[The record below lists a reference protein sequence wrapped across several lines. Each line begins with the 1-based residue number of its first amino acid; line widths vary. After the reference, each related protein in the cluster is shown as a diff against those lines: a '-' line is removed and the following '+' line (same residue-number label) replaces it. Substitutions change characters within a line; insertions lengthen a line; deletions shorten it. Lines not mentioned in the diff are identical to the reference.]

1 MIKNIL
7 KTGLITVL
15 MTSGAFYAFSQ
26 KPDNMSVGIDLYHKG
41 LFSEAAKIFSQFK
54 GQDAKGYEVLCLVCQ
69 KEEGYEAAMTSYEEN
84 FPASGLLPLIHYKH
98 GLNLFDKT
106 DYTNALPML
115 EGLDAGALST
125 REQSERAFKLAYCR
139 YATGDG
145 EGALHEVD
153 MLERL
158 PVSSYTAAGEYVGGY
173 IQYEK
178 GRYSKAEELFVKSRR
193 DPRFKEIS
201 EYYIADC
208 HFRSK
213 DYKYLTDNAVK
224 LFENAAPE
232 RKPDI
237 ARMISESYLVT
248 GNTDKA
254 SEYYGKV
261 ASTARL
267 KDRSDW
273 FYAGSLLYATGDYKG
288 AINNFSLMT
297 ERTDS
302 LGQIAEYQMAY
313 SFIKTGDKVS
323 ALNSFKAAS
332 ALDYDPVIK
341 EDAMFNGAKLSFDL
355 NHDPTVFNEYIA
367 AYPKKE
373 KSEMIYE
380 YMALAALY
388 EKDYA
393 RAVEEYDKIEELNAN
408 QRNNYMKANY
418 LRANQLMAGG
428 SWRDAVP
435 YLQAATYYSD
445 KRSAVNQLS
454 RYWMAEAAF
463 RDGDMA
469 KARSM
474 YNDLYNA
481 SALDQRP
488 EGKTLPYNVAYTYL
502 REDNPAQAARWFG
515 EYISSGDKTVRR
527 DAIIRRGDCQ
537 YVEKKYSDAAVSYG
551 TAVKEYGYKD
561 DAYALY
567 QQAMSEGLAGK
578 KDTKLKLLGN
588 ALNISPSVPY
598 RNEAV
603 YELGRSYVAAN
614 KNDKAVACYKDLV
627 TNSTDTTLISRSLIG
642 LGMIS
647 ANQKKFEE
655 AAGYYKKVVSDLPE
669 SQYTEDALMAMESVY
684 QAMGKSQEYV
694 EYLDNLGP
702 KGSRS
707 EADKERILFSGAEQ
721 TFLAENY
728 TKALSELLSFQE
740 KYPQSQHNTAVDY
753 YIANCYN
760 NLDNKDLAVDT
771 YNKVLS
777 DEKATYRAAA
787 ALEQS
792 RLLYGM
798 ERFADAY
805 KSFKL
810 LSELASFDDNKHLA
824 KLGMMESAFKARQ
837 GEDCIS
843 AADMVLADKS
853 STEDEI
859 FEAKYL
865 KAKSLQQTGKRDAAF
880 SIYKDLSKK
889 PSTQYGAEAC
899 YLLILD
905 AYDRAKYSEVQDLV
919 FAFSGSGTT
928 NSYYLAKSF
937 IVLGDSYADQEE
949 FAQARAT
956 FESIRDGYTPSGADD
971 DILDAVKM
979 RLEKLEE
986 ISNKE

>member
-1 MIKNIL
+1 MIKSIL
-7 KTGLITVL
+7 KTGMVAAL
-15 MTSGAFYAFSQ
+15 MTTGVFCSFAQ
-26 KPDNMSVGIDLYHKG
+26 KPVNMSVGIDLYQKG
-41 LFSEAAKIFSQFK
+41 LYSEAARIFSQYP
-54 GQDAKGYEVLCLVCQ
+54 GQDAKGYEVLCLTAL
-69 KEEGYEAAMTSYEEN
+69 KDEGYEAAMHAYEEN
-84 FPASGLLPLIHYKH
+84 YPASGLLPMIHYKH

-106 DYTNALPML
+106 EYAKALPML
-115 EGLDAGALST
+115 EGLDADMLDP
-125 REQSERAFKLAYCR
+125 RQKSERAFKLAYCR
-139 YATGDG
+139 YSGGDG
-145 EGALHEVD
+145 EGALHDVD
-153 MLERL
+153 ILERL
-158 PVSSYTAAGEYVGGY
+158 PRSSYTAAGEYLGGY

-178 GRYSKAEELFVKSRR
+178 GRYAKAEDLFKKSGK

-208 HFRSK
+208 RFRSK
-213 DYKYLTDNAVK
+213 DYKYLTGNASK
-224 LFENAAPE
+224 LFESTAPE

-248 GNTDKA
+248 GNTEKA
-254 SEYYGKV
+254 AEYYGKV
-261 ASTARL
+261 VSSARL

-313 SFIKTGDKVS
+313 SYIKTGDKVS
-323 ALNSFKAAS
+323 ALGSFKAAS

-341 EDAMFNGAKLSFDL
+341 EDAMFNSAKLSFDL
-355 NHDPTVFNEYIA
+355 NHDPSVFNGYIA

-388 EKDYA
+388 DKDYA
-393 RAVEEYDKIEELNAN
+393 RAVEEYDKIEELNPD

-418 LRANQLMAGG
+418 LRANQLISGG

-435 YLQAATYYSD
+435 YLQAVSFYSE

-463 RDGDMA
+463 REGDMA

-474 YNDLYNA
+474 YNELYNA
-481 SALDQRP
+481 SALDKRP

-502 REDNPAQAARWFG
+502 REDNPSQAARWFG
-515 EYISSGDKTVRR
+515 EYIASGDKTVRR
-527 DAIIRRGDCQ
+527 DALVRRGDCQ
-537 YVEKKYSDAAVSYG
+537 YVEKKYADAATSYG
-551 TAVKEYGYKD
+551 QAVKEFGSSD

-567 QQAMSEGLAGK
+567 QQAMAEGLAGK
-578 KDTKLKLLGN
+578 KDAKTNLLSK
-588 ALNISPSVPY
+588 ALNLSPTVPY

-614 KNDKAVACYKDLV
+614 KNDKAAACYKDLV
-627 TNSTDTTLISRSLIG
+627 AKSKDTTMISRSLIG
-642 LGMIS
+642 LGMI
-647 ANQKKFEE
+647 ATNQKKFEE
-655 AAGYYKKVVSDLPE
+655 AAGYYKRVVSELPE

-684 QAMGKSQEYV
+684 QAMGKSKEYV

-721 TFLAENY
+721 TFLAANY
-728 TKALSELLSFQE
+728 AKALSELLAFQE
-740 KYPQSQHNTAVDY
+740 KYPQSQHISAVDY
-753 YIANCYN
+753 YVANCYN

-771 YNKVLS
+771 YNKVLA
-777 DEKATYRAAA
+777 DENAAYREAA

-810 LSELASFDDNKHLA
+810 LKEIGTFADNLHLA
-824 KLGMMESAFKARQ
+824 KLGMMESAYKARQ
-837 GEDCIS
+837 AEDCIA
-843 AADMVLADKS
+843 AADLVLADKAS
-853 STEDEI
+853 AEDEL

-880 SIYKDLSKK
+880 ALYKELGKK
-889 PSTQYGAEAC
+889 PSTQYGAEAR
-899 YLLILD
+899 YLVILD
-905 AYDRAKYSEVQDLV
+905 AYDRAKYKEVQDLV
-919 FAFSGSGTT
+919 FAFSDSGST
-928 NSYYLAKSF
+928 NSYYLAKAF
-937 IVLGDSYADQEE
+937 IVLGDSYADQDE
-949 FAQARAT
+949 FAQAKAT
-956 FESIRDGYTPSGADD
+956 FESIRDGYGVTDD
-971 DILDAVKM
+971 GVLDDVKM
-979 RLEKLEE
+979 RLQKLDELSKTE
-986 ISNKE
+986 